1 MSRTILA
8 LALASSVSALLPA
21 KVPGRVRG
29 VYSAPLASSS
39 ALLSMRSRPPYM
51 SIDPDTHAKIAAA
64 GYSSGFSDGLKAAA
78 MVGASNQEAEA
89 LIPLNPPSRKAND
102 AADQIKGVD
111 GPLLQTLAT
120 ICVTIDD
127 PKLKAKYEPAKGPV
141 DDNLD
146 QPYKVTDG
154 GVGALDAF
162 KSSLASYGTV
172 IDSITDW
179 HDELEVA
186 IPPFAALVVQPGPP
200 APSEAFIGVRPSP
213 TPERLPPPLIVS
225 QLRENAVRLRQD
237 PILVLAWRGSV
248 TLMDWANN
256 FAFSPT
262 LCRPHAHRQST
273 PALAL
278 HWSFSPGPNPGPT
291 VTLVGL

>member
-1 MSRTILA
+1 
-8 LALASSVSALLPA
+8 
-21 KVPGRVRG
+21 
-29 VYSAPLASSS
+29 
-39 ALLSMRSRPPYM
+39 MRSRPPYM

-64 GYSSGFSDGLKAAA
+64 GYSSGFSDGFSAGQNTAG
-78 MVGASNQEAEA
+78 MVLVSD
-89 LIPLNPPSRKAND
+89 PPATTPELQRCID

-213 TPERLPPPLIVS
+213 TPERLPPPLIIS
-225 QLRENAVRLRQD
+225 QLRENVVRLRQD
-237 PILVLAWRGSV
+237 PILILAWRGST
-248 TLMDWANN
+248 TLLDWVNDA
-256 FAFSPT
+256 AFSPT
-262 LCRPHAHRQST
+262 LCKPAPPAAMRPRNV
-273 PALAL
+273 PACRAPHNARPP
-278 HWSFSPGPNPGPT
+278 HWAYP
-291 VTLVGL
+291 

>member
-1 MSRTILA
+1 MPAKHTSAAHSVTPWQHLSLTRSLPDTLQYQPSHWSSPGRYHMSRTILA

-21 KVPGRVRG
+21 KVPVRVHG

-39 ALLSMRSRPPYM
+39 TLLSMRSRPPYM

-89 LIPLNPPSRKAND
+89 LIPLNPRSRKAND

-162 KSSLASYGTV
+162 KSSLEPYGTV
-172 IDSITDW
+172 LDDSITDW
-179 HDELEVA
+179 HDELEAA
-186 IPPFAALVVQPGPP
+186 IPPFAALVVQPKDETEVRTLHP
-200 APSEAFIGVRPSP
+200 APTLSLNSVSTRLVERMSP
-213 TPERLPPPLIVS
+213 
-225 QLRENAVRLRQD
+225 N
-237 PILVLAWRGSV
+237 
-248 TLMDWANN
+248 
-256 FAFSPT
+256 
-262 LCRPHAHRQST
+262 
-273 PALAL
+273 
-278 HWSFSPGPNPGPT
+278 
-291 VTLVGL
+291 

>member
-1 MSRTILA
+1 MPPPRTAVVPTSGHSHHAMAAPQPLTRALPNALQLQPGNTIRTPSPAGRYHMSRTILA

-21 KVPGRVRG
+21 KVPVRVRG

-64 GYSSGFSDGLKAAA
+64 GYSSGFSDGFSAGQNTAA
-78 MVGASNQEAEA
+78 MVLFSD
-89 LIPLNPPSRKAND
+89 PPATTPELQRCID

-120 ICVTIDD
+120 VCCTIENTTKN
-127 PKLKAKYEPAKGPV
+127 PIPIAIYEPKDGGPV
-141 DDNLD
+141 NSSLD
-146 QPYKVTDG
+146 QPYIVTDG

-172 IDSITDW
+172 LDDSITDW

-186 IPPFAALVVQPGPP
+186 IPPFAALVVQPNDKT
-200 APSEAFIGVRPSP
+200 EVRNLYPKP
-213 TPERLPPPLIVS
+213 
-225 QLRENAVRLRQD
+225 
-237 PILVLAWRGSV
+237 
-248 TLMDWANN
+248 
-256 FAFSPT
+256 PT
-262 LCRPHAHRQST
+262 LS
-273 PALAL
+273 L
-278 HWSFSPGPNPGPT
+278 NY
-291 VTLVGL
+291 V